1 MGDKRN
7 KTDLQASP
15 PESSWVSL
23 ALQEATSAPR
33 LAFPPQLFLAST
45 HRPGCPSDWIT
56 AHRSLH
62 CPICHLQTEEE
73 SVFQL
78 QRGRTQGLWQGKME
92 SGEGENSI
100 TNTPRSQDHPSSS
113 SGCQKVT
120 LPTASA
126 IFLKEKET
134 LHAYFPLLIVEL
146 KG

>member
-1 MGDKRN
+1 MEDKRK

-15 PESSWVSL
+15 PESSWASL
-23 ALQEATSAPR
+23 ALQEATSTPR
-33 LAFPPQLFLAST
+33 LAFPPQLFLASP

-56 AHRSLH
+56 AHCSLH
-62 CPICHLQTEEE
+62 CHICRLQTEG

-78 QRGRTQGLWQGKME
+78 RRGRTRGLWQGRME

-100 TNTPRSQDHPSSS
+100 TNSPRSQDHPSSS

-134 LHAYFPLLIVEL
+134 LHAYSPFLIVEL